1 VPQGKVYPLALAASL
16 LFTAHARAQTAA
28 AAGTS
33 AQPRTPEAP
42 AHDSSAGTPRTPSPP
57 RPAAA
62 PSEPARGRVVEALQA
77 LADWVRGRGGTLSA
91 RVVDSDSG
99 FVWAE
104 FGAQSALNPASNM
117 KVITT
122 AVALERLGA
131 EYRFSTGLYG
141 KQEGDRVDTL
151 VLRGQGDPSL
161 DTQDLWEL
169 SRAVRGLGVTKVGQI
184 LVDQSRFDD
193 QFVPPAFEQQPDE
206 WASFRAP
213 VSAVALE
220 RNAVTLN
227 VLPGEAGQPA
237 RAWFEPPGIV
247 SIEGAV
253 ETRRAGAGEGVQLSL
268 QTRGTE
274 LVAQLGGYAAKGMG
288 RLRYERRL
296 DDPRRAPGLALRELL
311 IASGIQVQG
320 AVGLGGKQDEPRLAF
335 HQSEPLAHLVSELGK
350 NSDNFYAEMLFKVLG
365 AEATGGPA
373 RSEDGARVVQQW
385 LSQHGLLGADTR
397 ISNGSGLFDAN
408 RVSATTLS
416 GTLLAVR
423 QNPALYPEFLAQLA
437 IGGVDGTLHGRFR
450 KLKEQRIVRAKTGTL
465 AAAVALS
472 GYVLGPGDSSPV
484 IFSLLVNCL
493 EGQAGAVREHIDRVV
508 EVIAEARPA
517 NTASRAPAH

>member
-397 ISNGSGLFDAN
+397 IRNGS
-408 RVSATTLS
+408 
-416 GTLLAVR
+416 
-423 QNPALYPEFLAQLA
+423 
-437 IGGVDGTLHGRFR
+437 
-450 KLKEQRIVRAKTGTL
+450 
-465 AAAVALS
+465 
-472 GYVLGPGDSSPV
+472 
-484 IFSLLVNCL
+484 
-493 EGQAGAVREHIDRVV
+493 
-508 EVIAEARPA
+508 
-517 NTASRAPAH
+517 